1 MFKINHKD
9 TRTMTGIFI
18 VSFEDTSHFVLM
30 LLLFYLS
37 KYFGDWVYF
46 VIPTQVQSS
55 ALRFLLPDP

>member
-9 TRTMTGIFI
+9 IRTMSGIFI

-37 KYFGDWVYF
+37 KHFGDWVYF

-55 ALRFLLPDP
+55 ALRFLLPDL